1 MGSCLSL
8 TQPIILPESTLPR
21 KLTEQEE
28 QEEKEIEIWMEKFA
42 DEIKLEEEERVQ
54 QEEKEIEIWMEKFA
68 DEIKLEEEERVQQTL
83 RTLNTI

>member
-42 DEIKLEEEERVQ
+42 DEIKLEEEE
-54 QEEKEIEIWMEKFA
+54 
-68 DEIKLEEEERVQQTL
+68 EERVQQTL

>member
-28 QEEKEIEIWMEKFA
+28 KEVEKLMEKFA
-42 DEIKLEEEERVQ
+42 DEILQKNLCN
-54 QEEKEIEIWMEKFA
+54 
-68 DEIKLEEEERVQQTL
+68 
-83 RTLNTI
+83 LNTI